1 MSSFE
6 EKKREIERVLGVFQN
21 YIEGSELLDVVYSKK
36 FGYVLL
42 GLPAADSI
50 DDSDVTRLEGHS
62 EDYTEATNLEK
73 RAMREWMKEYTDQLP
88 EYNYLLDEL
97 LG

>member
-1 MSSFE
+1 MV
-6 EKKREIERVLGVFQN
+6 KEIYQN
-21 YIEGSELLDVVYSKK
+21 LAYDFMEQ
-36 FGYVLL
+36 
-42 GLPAADSI
+42 
-50 DDSDVTRLEGHS
+50 EGHS